1 MSQTLMALVALL
13 ITMQI
18 SLVNQRSILNA
29 RVTMVDSEIE
39 TIATGA
45 GLDILD
51 YIGTKPFDE
60 ATATGFV
67 SDAEDLTPLPFPTGN
82 AYEEAE
88 DIDDFN
94 GIQPYIY
101 VTDFDDMGF
110 TAEIEVRYVDED
122 DITQVSMTQTFS
134 KEVVL
139 TLTHPNLEQPITL
152 NRVYSYP

>member
-29 RVTMVDSEIE
+29 RVSMVDSELE

-82 AYEEAE
+82 TYEEAE

-94 GIQPYIY
+94 GIQPYNY
-101 VTDFDDMGF
+101 VTDLDDMSF
-110 TAEIEVRYVDED
+110 TAEIEVRYVDDD
-122 DITQVSMTQTFS
+122 DITQVSTTQTFS

-139 TLTHPNLEQPITL
+139 TLTHPNLEQPIIL

>member
-1 MSQTLMALVALL
+1 MSQTLLALVALL

-29 RVTMVDSEIE
+29 RVTMVDNELE

-45 GLDILD
+45 ALDILD

-67 SDAEDLTPLPFPTGN
+67 SDAEDLTPLPFPTGGT
-82 AYEEAE
+82 YEEAE

-94 GIQPYIY
+94 GIQTY
-101 VTDFDDMGF
+101 VYDTDIDDISF
-110 TAEIEVRYVDED
+110 SAEIEVRYVDED
-122 DITQVSMTQTFS
+122 DITQVSVTPTFS

-139 TLTHPNLEQPITL
+139 TITHPNLEQPIVL

>member
-1 MSQTLMALVALL
+1 MSQTLLALVALL

-29 RVTMVDSEIE
+29 RVTMVDNELE

-45 GLDILD
+45 ALDILD

-67 SDAEDLTPLPFPTGN
+67 SDAEDLTPLPFPTGG

-94 GIQPYIY
+94 GIQTY
-101 VTDFDDMGF
+101 VYDTDFDDMSF
-110 TAEIEVRYVDED
+110 SAEIEVRYVDED
-122 DITQVSMTQTFS
+122 DITQVSVTPTFS

-139 TLTHPNLEQPITL
+139 TITHPNLEQPIVL

>member
-29 RVTMVDSEIE
+29 RVSMVDSELE

-82 AYEEAE
+82 TYEEAE

-94 GIQPYIY
+94 EIQPYIY
-101 VTDFDDMGF
+101 VTDLDDLGF
-110 TAEIEVRYVDED
+110 TAEIEVRYVDDD
-122 DITQVSMTQTFS
+122 DITQVSTTQTFS

-139 TLTHPNLEQPITL
+139 TLTHPNLEQPIIL

>member
-1 MSQTLMALVALL
+1 MSQTLLALVALL

-29 RVTMVDSEIE
+29 RVTMVDNELE

-45 GLDILD
+45 ALDILD

-67 SDAEDLTPLPFPTGN
+67 SDAEDLTPLPFPTGGT
-82 AYEEAE
+82 YEEAE

-94 GIQPYIY
+94 GIQTY
-101 VTDFDDMGF
+101 VYDTDIDDVGF
-110 TAEIEVRYVDED
+110 SAEIEVRYVDED
-122 DITQVSMTQTFS
+122 DITQVSVTPTFS

-139 TLTHPNLEQPITL
+139 TITHPNLEQPVVL

>member
-1 MSQTLMALVALL
+1 MSQTLLALVALL

-29 RVTMVDSEIE
+29 RVTMVDNEIE

-45 GLDILD
+45 ALDILD
-51 YIGTKPFDE
+51 YIGSKPFDE

-67 SDAEDLTPLPFPTGN
+67 SNVDDLTPLPFTTGGL
-82 AYEEAE
+82 YEQAE

-94 GIQPYIY
+94 EIQPYIY
-101 VTDFDDMGF
+101 VSDYEDMGF
-110 TAEIEVRYVDED
+110 TVEIEVHYVDED
-122 DITQVSMTQTFS
+122 DITQVSNTPTFS

-139 TLTHPNLEQPITL
+139 TVSHPSLEQPITL

>member
-1 MSQTLMALVALL
+1 MALVALL

-29 RVTMVDSEIE
+29 RVPMVDSEIE